1 MRRVITLLDVLLR
14 QPLSDRPLKLT
25 DCEFFRDGFTRF
37 LPVFDFTRVYDPDRM
52 LESPYGVG
60 RYDEIPTMYTE
71 AHLTDDIRNIQMGI
85 DLAGPIGTSV
95 HAFMDGKIFAFGVN
109 PLPQDYGPTII
120 TAHQLEDE
128 TLYAL
133 YGHLSLRSLEKF
145 NVGESI
151 RRGDILGELGG
162 PDENGGWNPHLHF
175 QLSRVQPVTHD
186 LPGVVSAQHRECTR
200 QAFPDPRLVLG
211 PIY

>member
-1 MRRVITLLDVLLR
+1 
-14 QPLSDRPLKLT
+14 
-25 DCEFFRDGFTRF
+25 
-37 LPVFDFTRVYDPDRM
+37 
-52 LESPYGVG
+52 
-60 RYDEIPTMYTE
+60 MYTE
-71 AHLTDDIRNIQMGI
+71 AHFTDDIRNIHMGI

-186 LPGVVSAQHRECTR
+186 LPGVVSAQHREWAR

>member
-1 MRRVITLLDVLLR
+1 MLDVLLR

-25 DCEFFRDGFTRF
+25 DCEFFPVMDLPDF

-60 RYDEIPTMYTE
+60 RYDEIRPTMYTE
-71 AHLTDDIRNIQMGI
+71 AHFTDDIRNIHMGI

-95 HAFMDGKIFAFGVN
+95 HAFMDGKILRLALI
-109 PLPQDYGPTII
+109 PCRRTMDHII

-186 LPGVVSAQHRECTR
+186 LPGVVSAQHREWAR